1 MQKELI
7 FQILG
12 ISETR
17 DEEEIRQAYRA
28 ILKNTNPEDDPEGFK
43 RLRQAYEEALRLT
56 SQPESEE
63 EEDSGPKDEVD
74 LWIDRVTEL
83 YQNLFLRHKAEL
95 WKELLEDPL
104 CEGLDTSLEARE
116 KMIAFLMDHVH
127 LPHEVWKA
135 IDDTF
140 EITSDI
146 ESLKEK
152 YPVNFLNYMK
162 YYVEN
167 ATFMPFELFVYRDH
181 NGNICTQEQKLSEGK
196 EINGDGYID
205 EYLKVK
211 RQIDNEERDG
221 CLEMLDDLKAFH
233 IYHPYEDVERLRVFT
248 AEERAEEG
256 HILAEKLLNQYG
268 QDIYVCLHAG
278 QGLWQ
283 AGEKERAYEL
293 WKGILERM
301 PDHYMAKYYCLKHLM
316 DKEEYF
322 EARELLADL
331 LEVDDRNEELRS
343 YVHTAN
349 EALIEEFRQT
359 LAEGRED
366 PRLPGD
372 ELKIRLGWNLL
383 QNEREEEALEVVE
396 SFRPEPEQEYSYT
409 NLYSQLL
416 YYMGRYEEAV
426 PYLQKWIQ
434 LIEELTDDGTAE
446 TKKRMSRAA
455 RAHLLLGCSYY
466 ELKQEENAEKEA
478 QKAIDTA
485 SNNRERIENMHYYAN
500 QLLTSQKYE
509 RSVDICDQIVKEEE
523 GYYPAYLIRQEACYH
538 MRRAQQVVDDYHRA
552 IDIYAGFYKP
562 YLFAVKVFYNYSQY
576 EDARNVIDRAKE
588 NQVEFSDE
596 LKLYEARVLRNLS
609 HSKEDR
615 MLPREI
621 LEQLAKGLTKEECDI
636 KDKSEVPFEWGLI
649 CWDDNEF
656 EPALAFMKEAISQN
670 PERMQY
676 RIVRGH
682 IYLEMKKYREALEEY
697 QAASEEYQDAP
708 ELYYNRGCTYEGL
721 EDIEAAVA
729 DFKKT
734 LELNDSYRN
743 TNVKLF
749 QIYRK
754 RYGDRNRKEDFE
766 QALFYI
772 NKQLEIRET
781 SSDYFRRA
789 LLYYDITDMKRSLA
803 DYEKSLELD
812 PDDYVTYSNMGF
824 CYRVDRQFEKA
835 IEYFQK
841 AKELMPEKSD
851 NTRPYFQSGMCYK
864 SMQRYDEA
872 LECFLEGA
880 EIFPDE
886 KDDPFWQ
893 QIGYVY
899 ESKGEYDKAREAFE
913 KLKGIRD
920 DYYNDMAEV
929 WIMSGNPQ
937 KGLKILKSRIKEAPK
952 DKKAMHYNELGDC
965 YYDLLE
971 YPKAAACYLK
981 AISLKDDVEDLY
993 EYERSLAKTYYLMG
1007 KYEKAKE
1014 HAKKAFDHFHEL
1026 GWEEENYVNY
1036 KANAPVRTGTLGWL
1050 YLCLGDK
1057 EKAKESFQKMNEIPL
1072 CRYCT
1077 HEKCFE
1083 SSLWL
1088 GRFYESQGDD
1098 EKAIEHLEE
1107 ALRRNPDLVQA
1118 KKALENLRR
1127 KL

>member
-12 ISETR
+12 IPETR
-17 DEEEIRQAYRA
+17 DEEEIRQAYRT

-43 RLRQAYEEALRLT
+43 RLRQAYEEALLLI
-56 SQPESEE
+56 SQSEDTE

-74 LWIDRVTEL
+74 LWIDQAAEL
-83 YQNLFLRHKAEL
+83 YRNLFLRHKVEL
-95 WKELLEDPL
+95 WQELLNDPL

-116 KMIAFLMDHVH
+116 KMITFLMDHVH

-140 EITSDI
+140 EITLDI

-152 YPVNFLNYMK
+152 YPVNFLNYVK

-167 ATFMPFELFVYRDH
+167 ATFMPFELFAYRDQD
-181 NGNICTQEQKLSEGK
+181 GNISTRAEEISGYE

-205 EYLKVK
+205 EYLRIKK
-211 RQIDNEERDG
+211 QIDNEEREG
-221 CLEMLDDLKAFH
+221 CLDRLDDLKAFH
-233 IYHPYEDVERLRVFT
+233 IYHPYEDVERLRIFT
-248 AEERAEEG
+248 AEERTEEG
-256 HILAEKLLNQYG
+256 LMLVEKLLNQYG
-268 QDIYVCLHAG
+268 QDIYVRLHAG

-293 WKGILERM
+293 WKGILEQM
-301 PDHYMAKYYCLKHLM
+301 PDHYMAKYYCVKHLM

-331 LEVDDRNEELRS
+331 LEVDDRSEELRS

-372 ELKIRLGWNLL
+372 ELKIRLGWSLL
-383 QNEREEEALEVVE
+383 QNEREEEALEVVK
-396 SFRPEPEQEYSYT
+396 SFRPEPDQEYAHT

-434 LIEELTDDGTAE
+434 MIEELSDDGTAE

-455 RAHLLLGCSYY
+455 RAHLLLGCTYY
-466 ELKQEENAEKEA
+466 ELKQEEEAEKEA
-478 QKAIDTA
+478 EKAIETA

-500 QLLTSQKYE
+500 QLLSSQKYE
-509 RSVDICDQIVKEEE
+509 RSVDICDRIIKEEE

-562 YLFAVKVFYNYSQY
+562 YLFAAKVFYNYSQY
-576 EDARNVIDRAKE
+576 EDAKNVIDRAKE

-609 HSKEDR
+609 HSREDR
-615 MLPREI
+615 KLPRKI

-636 KDKSEVPFEWGLI
+636 KDKSEVPFERGLI
-649 CWDDNEF
+649 CWDDDEF
-656 EPALAFMKEAISQN
+656 ELALTYMEDAIDQN

-682 IYLEMKKYREALEEY
+682 IYLEMEKYKEALEEY
-697 QAASEEYQDAP
+697 QAAAEDYKDAP

-721 EDIEAAVA
+721 EETEAAIA
-729 DFKKT
+729 DYKKT

-749 QIYRK
+749 NIYRK
-754 RYGDRNRKEDFE
+754 KYGDRNRREDFE

-781 SSDYFRRA
+781 STDYFRRA
-789 LLYYDITDMKRSLA
+789 LLYYDITDMEKSLA

-835 IEYFQK
+835 IEYFRK
-841 AKELMPEKSD
+841 AKSLMKEKSD

-864 SMQRYDEA
+864 SMGRYDEA

-880 EIFPDE
+880 EIFPME

-893 QIGYVY
+893 QIGYIY
-899 ESKGEYDKAREAFE
+899 ELKGEYDKAREAFE

-920 DYYNDMAEV
+920 DYYNDMAQS
-929 WIMSGNPQ
+929 WIEDGNPK
-937 KGLKILKSRIKEAPK
+937 KGLKILKNRIKEAPE

-971 YPKAAACYLK
+971 YQKASECYLN
-981 AISLKDDVEDLY
+981 AISLEDDPEELY

-1014 HAKKAFDHFHEL
+1014 HAQKSFDHFHEL
-1026 GWEEENYVNY
+1026 GWIEEDYVNF
-1036 KANAPVRTGTLGWL
+1036 KANAPVRIGILGWL

-1057 EKAKESFQKMNEIPL
+1057 DKAEESFRKMNEIHL

-1077 HEKCFE
+1077 REKCFE

-1088 GRFYESQGDD
+1088 GRFYEAQGDY
-1098 EKAIEHLEE
+1098 KRAIEHLEE
-1107 ALRRNPDLVQA
+1107 ALRRNPELVQA

>member
-1 MQKELI
+1 MEKELV

-28 ILKNTNPEDDPEGFK
+28 NLKNTNPEDDPDGFK
-43 RLRQAYEEALRLT
+43 RLRQAYEEALLLI
-56 SQPESEE
+56 SQPENPEE
-63 EEDSGPKDEVD
+63 ENSGPKDEVD

-83 YQNLFLRHKAEL
+83 YQNLFLRHQAEL
-95 WKELLEDPL
+95 WKELLADPV

-116 KMIAFLMDHVH
+116 KMIVFLLDHVH

-140 EITSDI
+140 EIISDI

-152 YPVNFLNYMK
+152 YPINFLNYMK

-167 ATFMPFELFVYRDH
+167 ATFIPFELFAGRDH
-181 NGNICTQEQKLSEGK
+181 DGNISTRAEETSGYE

-205 EYLKVK
+205 EYLRIK
-211 RQIDNEERDG
+211 RQIDNEEREG
-221 CLEMLDDLKAFH
+221 CLERLDDLKAFH
-233 IYHPYEDVERLRVFT
+233 VYHPYEDVERLRIFT
-248 AEERAEEG
+248 TEERTEEG
-256 HILAEKLLNQYG
+256 LALARKLLDQCG

-278 QGLWQ
+278 QSLWQ
-283 AGEKERAYEL
+283 AGEKDRAYEL
-293 WKGILERM
+293 WKGILEQM
-301 PDHYMAKYYCLKHLM
+301 PDHFMAKYYCVKHLM

-331 LEVDDRNEELRS
+331 LEVDDRSEELRS

-349 EALIEEFRQT
+349 EALIQEFRQT

-372 ELKIRLGWNLL
+372 ELKIRLGWSLL

-396 SFRPEPEQEYSYT
+396 SLQPEPDQEYAYT

-426 PYLQKWIQ
+426 PRLQKWIQ
-434 LIEELTDDGTAE
+434 LIEELSDDGTAE

-455 RAHLLLGCSYY
+455 RAHLLLCCSYY
-466 ELKQEENAEKEA
+466 ELKQEEEAEKEA
-478 QKAIDTA
+478 EKSIEAA
-485 SNNRERIENMHYYAN
+485 SNNKERIENMHYYAN
-500 QLLTSQKYE
+500 QLLSSKKYE
-509 RSVDICDQIVKEEE
+509 QSVDICDQILKKEE
-523 GYYPAYLIRQEACYH
+523 GYYPAYLIRQEACYY
-538 MRRAQQVVDDYHRA
+538 MRRAQQVVDDYHKA

-562 YLFAVKVFYNYSQY
+562 YLFAAKVFYNYSQY
-576 EDARNVIDRAKE
+576 EDAKNVIDRAKE

-609 HSKEDR
+609 HSREDR
-615 MLPREI
+615 KLPGEI
-621 LEQLAKGLTKEECDI
+621 LEQLAERLTEEECDI
-636 KDKSEVPFEWGLI
+636 KDKSEVPFERGLI
-649 CWDDNEF
+649 CWDDDEF
-656 EPALAFMKEAISQN
+656 EPALAFMKEAIEQN

-682 IYLEMKKYREALEEY
+682 IYLEMKKYKEALEEY
-697 QAASEEYQDAP
+697 QAAAEDYQDVP

-721 EDIEAAVA
+721 GETEAAIA

-734 LELNDSYRN
+734 LELNDRYRN

-749 QIYRK
+749 IIYRQK
-754 RYGDRNRKEDFE
+754 YGERNRKEDFE
-766 QALFYI
+766 QALLYI

-781 SSDYFRRA
+781 SADYFRRA
-789 LLYYDITDMKRSLA
+789 LLYFDITDIEKSLA

-812 PDDYVTYSNMGF
+812 PDDYVTYSNMGY
-824 CYRVDRQFEKA
+824 CYQADRQFEKA

-841 AKELMPEKSD
+841 AKGLMEKKSD
-851 NTRPYFQSGMCYK
+851 NTRPYSQSGMCYK

-880 EIFPDE
+880 EIFPEE
-886 KDDPFWQ
+886 KDYPFWK

-899 ESKGEYDKAREAFE
+899 EAKGEYDKAIEALE
-913 KLKGIRD
+913 NMKGISD
-920 DYYNDMAEV
+920 DYYNAMAEA
-929 WIMSGNPQ
+929 WIESGNPE
-937 KGLKILKSRIKEAPK
+937 KGLKILTDRIKEAPE

-971 YPKAAACYLK
+971 YQNAAECYSK
-981 AISLKDDVEDLY
+981 AISLEDDLDELY

-1007 KYEKAKE
+1007 EYEKAKE
-1014 HAKKAFDHFHEL
+1014 HAQKAFDHFHEL
-1026 GWEEENYVNY
+1026 GWVEEDYVNF
-1036 KANAPVRTGTLGWL
+1036 KAYAPVRIGTIGWL

-1057 EKAKESFQKMNEIPL
+1057 DKAEESFRKMNEIHL

-1077 HEKCFE
+1077 RDKCFE

-1088 GRFYESQGDD
+1088 GRFYETQGDY
-1098 EKAIEHLEE
+1098 KRAIEHLEE
-1107 ALRRNPDLVQA
+1107 ALRRNPELVQA